1 MVPWLVL
8 AEYHDEAVPIM
19 RIGMRMYMT
28 KTMITE
34 EMFLVMN
41 LLTMRKQ
48 KRTMKVMERKM
59 AP

>member
-8 AEYHDEAVPIM
+8 AQYHDEAVPIM
-19 RIGMRMYMT
+19 RIGMRMFMT
-28 KTMITE
+28 MMTE
-34 EMFLVMN
+34 KMFLVMN

>member
-8 AEYHDEAVPIM
+8 AEYHDEVMAIM
-19 RIGMRMYMT
+19 RIGMRMFMT
-28 KTMITE
+28 MMTE

>member
-8 AEYHDEAVPIM
+8 AEYHDKAMAIM
-19 RIGMRMYMT
+19 RIGMRMFMT
-28 KTMITE
+28 MMTE

>member
-8 AEYHDEAVPIM
+8 AQYHDGAVPIM
-19 RIGMRMYMT
+19 RIGMRMFMT
-28 KTMITE
+28 MMTE

>member
-8 AEYHDEAVPIM
+8 AEYHDEAMAIM
-19 RIGMRMYMT
+19 WIVMRMFR
-28 KTMITE
+28 TMITE

>member
-8 AEYHDEAVPIM
+8 TKYHDEAMAIM
-19 RIGMRMYMT
+19 RIGMRTFM
-28 KTMITE
+28 TMITE

>member
-8 AEYHDEAVPIM
+8 AQYHDEAVPIM
-19 RIGMRMYMT
+19 RIGRRMFMT
-28 KTMITE
+28 MMTE
-34 EMFLVMN
+34 KMFLVMN

>member
-8 AEYHDEAVPIM
+8 AEYHDEAMPIK
-19 RIGMRMYMT
+19 RIGMRMFMT
-28 KTMITE
+28 MMTE

>member
-8 AEYHDEAVPIM
+8 GEYHDEAMAIM
-19 RIGMRMYMT
+19 RIGMRMFM
-28 KTMITE
+28 TMITE

>member
-8 AEYHDEAVPIM
+8 AEYHDDAMAIM
-19 RIGMRMYMT
+19 GIGM
-28 KTMITE
+28 TMITE

-41 LLTMRKQ
+41 LFTMRKQ

>member
-8 AEYHDEAVPIM
+8 AEYHDEAKAIM
-19 RIGMRMYMT
+19 RIGMRMFMT
-28 KTMITE
+28 MMTE

>member
-8 AEYHDEAVPIM
+8 GKYHDKAMAIM
-19 RIGMRMYMT
+19 RIGMRMFMT
-28 KTMITE
+28 MMTE

>member
-8 AEYHDEAVPIM
+8 AEYHDEAMAIM
-19 RIGMRMYMT
+19 RIGMRMFMT
-28 KTMITE
+28 MMTE

>member
-8 AEYHDEAVPIM
+8 TKYHDKAVAIM
-19 RIGMRMYMT
+19 RFGMRMFMT
-28 KTMITE
+28 MMTE